1 MSTKETKQSGETGT
15 KGKHAKPNKTVTE
28 TCDDQSIQL
37 HLRHVCQITLGLVTR
52 GNIYKFQKK
61 E

>member
-28 TCDDQSIQL
+28 TCDGS
-37 HLRHVCQITLGLVTR
+37 VSLVT
-52 GNIYKFQKK
+52 FTSSHWA
-61 E
+61 